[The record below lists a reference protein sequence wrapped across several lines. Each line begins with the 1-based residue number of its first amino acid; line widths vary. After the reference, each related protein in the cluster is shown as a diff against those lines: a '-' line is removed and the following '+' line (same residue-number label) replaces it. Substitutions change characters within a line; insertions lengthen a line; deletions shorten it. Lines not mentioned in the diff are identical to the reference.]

1 MNKTNIRFMND
12 NKIYFVIL
20 YAFLNKNENT
30 ILHIEFDTIEDI
42 PENNILLSGIY
53 VLDKNYNIR
62 GSYADY
68 HLLYRKINDTT
79 YELSNKEIYVES
91 SDVTIELSES
101 EKESILNEN
110 KKNKITQSK
119 YLLEE
124 YLKNNPLKSSC
135 HNNTEELYTVTS
147 DKQTLMANNYLT
159 YTISKEVNGES
170 VLTWNAASKE
180 CEVWTEEEYL
190 QLLLEI
196 SEYVK
201 PLISLQQKYEV
212 QINSCETQEELDDI
226 IIKYGV

>member
-12 NKIYFVIL
+12 NKIYSVIL

-30 ILHIEFDTIEDI
+30 ILHLEFDSTEDV
-42 PENNILLSGIY
+42 PENNDLLSGIY

-62 GSYADY
+62 GVYEDY
-68 HLLYRKINDTT
+68 RLLYREISDTV
-79 YELSNKEIYVES
+79 YELSNKEIYIEITDAIVEPS
-91 SDVTIELSES
+91 EDEIEN
-101 EKESILNEN
+101 IFNDN
-110 KKNKITQSK
+110 KKNKVTQSK

-135 HNNTEELYTVTS
+135 HNNTEDIYTVTS

-159 YTISKEVNGES
+159 YTIGKEVNGKS
-170 VLTWNAASKE
+170 ILTWNATGKE

-212 QINSCETQEELDDI
+212 QINNCRTQEELDDI
-226 IIKYGV
+226 IIEYGV